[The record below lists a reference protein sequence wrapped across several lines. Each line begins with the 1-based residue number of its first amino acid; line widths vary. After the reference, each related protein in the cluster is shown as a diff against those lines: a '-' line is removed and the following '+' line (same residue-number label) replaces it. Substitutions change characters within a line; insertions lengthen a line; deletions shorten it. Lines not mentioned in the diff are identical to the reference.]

1 VAALARRSR
10 LPTATSLTIRPASD
24 KPRIATAS
32 AKLSHLSVLAVNDV
46 AAMIVHAPRS
56 ATVTSKVRCSGPRP
70 RHANAISVITIAAHP
85 NPSASQPTTD
95 GRNASDIVMKIAA
108 STSSD
113 KFDVNRDLT
122 HQTYPPRTGPTAA
135 ALESNLSFREPPTGY
150 RKRSYGHDETSEVSV
165 KAVVFHAVGDIRVD
179 EVPEPEIQNPT
190 DAIVR
195 LTSSAICGTDLH
207 FVRGTM
213 SGMKPGT
220 ILGHEGVGVIES
232 LGDDVRNLERGDR
245 VVIPSTI
252 ACGTC
257 SYCRAGY
264 YAQCTEAN
272 PNGPDAGTAFF
283 GGPELTGPFDG
294 LQADKARIPYANVG
308 LVKLP
313 DEVSD
318 EDAILISD
326 IFPTGYFGAD
336 IAEIQ
341 PGDTVAVFGCGPVG
355 QFAILSAKLLGA
367 GRILAID
374 GIEDRLAAARRQG
387 AETIDFN
394 REDPVET
401 IKRLTG
407 GIGVDRAIDA
417 VGVDAERPKQGPAAD
432 DAEQLVEAFEREV
445 AANAPETAQQSGSWK
460 PGDAPSQALRWE
472 VEALAKA
479 GTLSIIG
486 VYPPT
491 METFP
496 IGTAM
501 NKNLTLNM
509 GNCNHRKYIPRLVEL
524 VRTGAVVPS
533 AVLSRVEQIEDA
545 IDAYRCF
552 DERRSGWMKVELAP
566 AA

>member
-1 VAALARRSR
+1 
-10 LPTATSLTIRPASD
+10 
-24 KPRIATAS
+24 
-32 AKLSHLSVLAVNDV
+32 
-46 AAMIVHAPRS
+46 M
-56 ATVTSKVRCSGPRP
+56 
-70 RHANAISVITIAAHP
+70 
-85 NPSASQPTTD
+85 
-95 GRNASDIVMKIAA
+95 
-108 STSSD
+108 
-113 KFDVNRDLT
+113 
-122 HQTYPPRTGPTAA
+122 
-135 ALESNLSFREPPTGY
+135 
-150 RKRSYGHDETSEVSV
+150 

-179 EVPEPEIQNPT
+179 EVPEPEMQDPT
-190 DAIVR
+190 DAIVH

-220 ILGHEGVGVIES
+220 ILGHEGVGVIEQ
-232 LGDDVRNLERGDR
+232 LGSDVRNFEVGDR

-252 ACGTC
+252 ACGAC

-272 PNGPDAGTAFF
+272 PNGPEAGTAFF
-283 GGPELTGPFDG
+283 GGPESTGPFDG
-294 LQADKARIPYANVG
+294 LQADRARIPYANVG

-313 DEVSD
+313 DEVLD

-336 IAEIQ
+336 VAEIG

-355 QFAILSAKLLGA
+355 QFAILGAKLFGA
-367 GRILAID
+367 GRVLAID
-374 GIEDRLAAARRQG
+374 GVEDRLAAARRQG
-387 AETIDFN
+387 AEVVNFN
-394 REDPVET
+394 QEPPVEA

-417 VGVDAERPKQGPAAD
+417 VGVDAERPKTGPAA
-432 DAEQLVEAFEREV
+432 EGSGELTETFEREI
-445 AANAPETAQQSGSWK
+445 AANAPETATQDGRWK
-460 PGDAPSQALRWE
+460 PGDAPSQALRWA

-491 METFP
+491 MEGFP
-496 IGTAM
+496 IGMAM

-509 GNCNHRKYIPRLVEL
+509 GNCNHRKYIPHLVEL

-533 AVLSRVEQIEDA
+533 ELISQVEHIEDA
-545 IDAYRCF
+545 VDAYRAF
-552 DERRSGWMKVELAP
+552 DQRQSGWMKVELAP